1 MQITLFVLLSYY
13 VFPMIY
19 LDRLNHGPNHV
30 QAGKFVHNYLLI
42 GQNEQLLPLYC
53 NC

>member
-19 LDRLNHGPNHV
+19 LDRPSGPNHV
-30 QAGKFVHNYLLI
+30 QAGKFVHKYLLI
-42 GQNEQLLPLYC
+42 GQN
-53 NC
+53 